1 MEPPAMALTDTA
13 IRKLR
18 PTDNPFK
25 LGDSAELYLL
35 IKPTGSKLW
44 YMKYRIDGKE
54 KKLAFGQNHYR
65 VVVY

>member
-1 MEPPAMALTDTA
+1 MALTDTA

-35 IKPTGSKLW
+35 RLC
-44 YMKYRIDGKE
+44 
-54 KKLAFGQNHYR
+54 
-65 VVVY
+65 